1 MSKNKK
7 TSREVKS
14 KVPFNVFRKG
24 AMALAVAGVMIATPL
39 MLTGC
44 AGEKGDVG
52 PQGPAGATWY
62 SGTQY
67 SADQGK
73 VGDFFYDTDDSN
85 IYQKTTSGWTLISN
99 IKGDTG
105 VAKEIEIQATA
116 EYIQW
121 RYEGDA
127 NWQNLVSLASLKG
140 LKGDTGVAQ
149 EVLIQATADY
159 IQWKYEDD
167 TTWQNLVSLATLKGE
182 KGDAGNEVLLNV
194 TATHI
199 QWKHEGDAE
208 WEDLISLESLKGLK
222 GDIGETGK
230 SAYEIAQDEGFEG
243 TEAEWL
249 ESLKGDAGKEVTF
262 NVSTTHIQ
270 WKYVGEET
278 WNDLISLESLKG
290 LKGDTGETGK
300 SAYEI
305 ALENDPSIGSEVEWL
320 ESLKGEKGDTGN
332 GITNMEIVYEYD
344 ENGQLWAVFTITY
357 SEGEPQVIRS
367 AVPKKLMYIQ
377 GITLGENGGTLQKFA
392 KVTTEEDAPQLY
404 LRVQFDDD
412 TYGNVL
418 LTDDMFTVDEHNGFH
433 IPDFTQ
439 EGSYSYKI
447 SYMGKQTQ
455 GLIEIVNLSNF
466 ITPISNVNLLN
477 SSVTTNSK
485 SSDLIVNIN
494 YENGESISALLSDVA
509 ESYFSYETN
518 ESSSELDLTVV
529 GSYEITIKSEFA
541 FKYNPEDEEY
551 ATLNLN
557 VYDESCTISYISINN
572 AELTLGDVDFEDKL
586 RAMEFD
592 GWLHKADQ
600 NGQYN
605 IRGTVA
611 DLTYDLSAFNINRVG
626 IQHIP
631 FTYQLEGETG
641 YYSNYITVSVIAD
654 LSEAQAV
661 GTYTVGQEDQNMM
674 MFMMAQGDSITLY
687 DNGVAVITNN
697 MNGGDTMQTS
707 YDVDLAQSGILK
719 MFDSYMNDYS
729 YFTLN
734 DETDMI
740 GFYSVEGE
748 TTPTDY
754 TCPIEIMGQLFDATI
769 SIYGTEGTCKAKVS
783 ILMPKELTG
792 APEDMF
798 MPYAFVDCVWE
809 DEDTV
814 SSIGRTFNVTDGNV
828 LVEVAE

>member
-1 MSKNKK
+1 MSKNKNISK
-7 TSREVKS
+7 EAKS
-14 KVPFNVFRKG
+14 KVPFNVLRKG
-24 AMALAVAGVMIATPL
+24 AMALAIAGVMVATPF

-62 SGTQY
+62 SGAEC

-73 VGDFFYDTDDSN
+73 VGDFFYDTDDCK
-85 IYQKTTSGWTLISN
+85 IYQKTNTGWTLISN

-105 VAKEIEIQATA
+105 IAKEIEIQATA
-116 EYIQW
+116 DYIQW

-127 NWQNLVSLASLKG
+127 
-140 LKGDTGVAQ
+140 
-149 EVLIQATADY
+149 
-159 IQWKYEDD
+159 
-167 TTWQNLVSLATLKGE
+167 TWQNLVSLSALKGV
-182 KGDAGNEVLLNV
+182 KGDDGREVVLNV
-194 TATHI
+194 
-199 QWKHEGDAE
+199 
-208 WEDLISLESLKGLK
+208 SS
-222 GDIGETGK
+222 
-230 SAYEIAQDEGFEG
+230 
-243 TEAEWL
+243 
-249 ESLKGDAGKEVTF
+249 
-262 NVSTTHIQ
+262 THIQ
-270 WKYVGEET
+270 WKYSDEQS

-290 LKGDTGETGK
+290 LKGDDGK

-305 ALENDPSIGSEVEWL
+305 ALENDPSIGSEAEWL
-320 ESLKGEKGDTGN
+320 ASLKGEKGETGK
-332 GITNMEIVYEYD
+332 GITNVEIVYEYD

-377 GITLGENGGTLQKFA
+377 GITLGENSGTLQKFA
-392 KVTTEEDAPQLY
+392 KVATEEDAPQLY
-404 LRVQFDDD
+404 LSVQFDDD

-418 LTDDMFTVDEHNGFH
+418 LTDDMFTVDGYNWV

-518 ESSSELDLTVV
+518 ESSTELDLTVV
-529 GSYEITIKSEFA
+529 GDYEITLKSEFA

-551 ATLNLN
+551 VTLNLS
-557 VYDESCTISYISINN
+557 VYDESCTISYISIDN

-605 IRGTVA
+605 IHGTVE
-611 DLTYDLSAFNINRVG
+611 DLTYDLTNFDINRVG
-626 IQHIP
+626 IQRIP

-641 YYSNYITVSVIAD
+641 YYSDYITVSVMAD
-654 LSEAQAV
+654 LSEAQVV
-661 GTYTVGQEDQNMM
+661 GTYTVNQEDQNMM

-748 TTPTDY
+748 ITPTDY

-783 ILMPKELTG
+783 IFMPKELTG

-828 LVEVAE
+828 LVEVTE